1 MLSYSKG
8 SRGLFVPSRVIGI
21 FTDTT
26 ISLSSRLRQCPDH
39 YTIRA
44 GRNLPDKEFRYL
56 RTVIVTA
63 DIHED
68 LGSEL
73 RRSITKPPN
82 KLPSSFRIGHVSRPI
97 RCFINLAERCAFV
110 KQSQSSI
117 YCRPPCGGHPF
128 SRSYGAILPSSLERF
143 LSRALEYSSHPPVSV
158 YGTGELGSTVKTF
171 LGKGSAGSHGFY
183 SAL

>member
-1 MLSYSKG
+1 MRHRST
-8 SRGLFVPSRVIGI
+8 R
-21 FTDTT
+21 
-26 ISLSSRLRQCPDH
+26 
-39 YTIRA
+39 YTIRV
-44 GRNLPDKEFRYL
+44 GRNLPDKEFCYL

-73 RRSITKPPN
+73 RQSITKPPN

-97 RCFINLAERCAFV
+97 RCFINLAERYAFV

-117 YCRPPCGGHPF
+117 YCGPPCGGHPF

-158 YGTGELGSTVKTF
+158 YGTGEPGSTVKTF
-171 LGKGSAGSHGFY
+171 LGKGSAGTRGYY